1 MMAGIKIPAIDHA
14 ILFVALDLAG
24 PSSAPAEE
32 SSPTA
37 TTKLNTAMTAK
48 TTQMIVII
56 VLAIP
61 FAISFSPSAK
71 PNGANAIGAASVAAA
86 SVNDTALCF
95 SSHFSVLFSTSSQH
109 HRLFYNFFRTHFFF
123 LSSLFVKPKWLH
135 LYYAIFS

>member
-1 MMAGIKIPAIDHA
+1 MAGIKIPAIDHA

-32 SSPTA
+32 SSPIA

-71 PNGANAIGAASVAAA
+71 PNEASAIGAASIAAA

-95 SSHFSVLFSTSSQH
+95 SSPLLCLV
-109 HRLFYNFFRTHFFF
+109 
-123 LSSLFVKPKWLH
+123 
-135 LYYAIFS
+135 